1 MSLKLIGR
9 KAEQAILR
17 KALASEEA
25 EMVAVLGRRRVGKT
39 FLVRSVYAGQM
50 AFEVTGVQYATTE
63 EQLSNFYF
71 QFTAMLGSGDEF
83 ERPTTWMEAF
93 QSLIR
98 AWERQQFT
106 EKMVLFFDELPWLAT
121 PKSGFLKALSFF
133 WNSWAVKQSVVV
145 VMCGSAASW
154 MIQKVIN
161 DRGGLHNRITRRLL
175 LQPFTLQE
183 AEQYLHSRH
192 IYLHRYQLVQLYMAL
207 GGIPHYLK
215 EIEAG
220 QSAAQQIDRICF
232 APGGLLR
239 DEFLRLYP
247 ALFTHSERHV
257 AVVRALAK
265 KWKGLTRKE
274 VVQQARLPEGGSTTR
289 LLEELIHSGFV
300 SAYYPF
306 GKRKKEQLY
315 RLTDEY
321 SLFYLHFI
329 ENKRV
334 QGQGSWQHLSQTPV
348 YHSWS
353 GYAFESLC
361 LKHLDQ
367 LKRSLGISGVYTE
380 AASFYQAATEEEKGL
395 QVDLLLDR
403 KDQVINFFEMKFYD
417 APYTLSQATAHAWRD
432 RIARFRRLSRTP
444 KQVTLTLVTP
454 FGLAEGPHGPGL
466 VDQVIDLDGLFGG
479 D

>member
-1 MSLKLIGR
+1 
-9 KAEQAILR
+9 
-17 KALASEEA
+17 
-25 EMVAVLGRRRVGKT
+25 MVAVLGRRRVGKT
-39 FLVRSVYAGQM
+39 FLVRSTYQGRI
-50 AFEVTGVQYATTE
+50 AFEITGVQYATQE
-63 EQLSNFYF
+63 EQLANFYF
-71 QFTAMLGSGDEF
+71 QFMAMLGGSE
-83 ERPTTWMEAF
+83 EYAQPANWMVAF
-93 QSLIR
+93 QLLIR
-98 AWERQQFT
+98 AWERQQFS
-106 EKMVLFFDELPWLAT
+106 EKMVLFFDELPWLSA
-121 PKSGFLKALSFF
+121 PKSGFLKALGFF

-161 DRGGLHNRITRRLL
+161 DRGGLHNRITRRLQ

-183 AEQYLHSRH
+183 TEQYLQSRN

-215 EIEAG
+215 EIEPG

-232 APGGLLR
+232 TPSGLLR
-239 DEFLRLYP
+239 DEFQRLYP
-247 ALFTHSERHV
+247 ALFTHSERHM

-274 VVQQARLPEGGSTTR
+274 VVQQAKLPEGGSTTR
-289 LLEELIHSGFV
+289 LLQELIHSGFV
-300 SAYYPF
+300 SGYHPF
-306 GKRKKEQLY
+306 GRSKKEQLY

-348 YHSWS
+348 YRSWS

-361 LKHLDQ
+361 LKHVDQ
-367 LKRSLGISGVYTE
+367 LKRALGISGVYTE
-380 AASFYQAATEEEKGL
+380 ASSFYQASTGEEKGL

-417 APYTLSQATAHAWRD
+417 AAYNLSQTTATAWRD
-432 RIARFRRLSRTP
+432 RIARFRRLSRTK

-466 VDQVIDLDGLFGG
+466 VDQVIELDGLFGE